1 MIVRTIIQ
9 LIPMFL
15 FSLLAKEYIIAG
27 ALTFALLL
35 TFHITR
41 LQQRRI
47 EKLQDEYRGQRSIN
61 RIAAETHRA
70 AYTTL
75 QQRFHSFSNERIPC
89 TRAHYDHPSAETVR
103 ENRHLQDRLH
113 QLRHGGKTLTYTR
126 THYERSTAEM
136 TCANRV
142 LIDNTR
148 KLRNTIKSLRSDVD
162 HREKSIKRL
171 QRSWEAL
178 RIEAL
183 EEIGGRDA
191 SIEDLQNSL
200 KAAAAHHDECYTEI
214 HRLNA
219 AGLEV
224 ESVAREFERELRM
237 LRGVEVAS
245 RTPEDV
251 GPQVENSDVLQEDVN
266 QESERRPLSPKC
278 AAVEDED
285 EEEEL

>member
-1 MIVRTIIQ
+1 MVVRTIIQ
-9 LIPMFL
+9 LIPLFL
-15 FSLLAKEYIIAG
+15 FSWLAKEYIPA
-27 ALTFALLL
+27 ASLTLALLSA
-35 TFHITR
+35 FHITR
-41 LQQRRI
+41 IQRRRI
-47 EKLQDEYRGQRSIN
+47 EKLEDEYRGQRSIN

-75 QQRFHSFSNERIPC
+75 QQNFHSFDNERTPC

-103 ENRHLQDRLH
+103 ENRHLKDRLH
-113 QLRHGGKTLTYTR
+113 QLRHGGKTLTCTR
-126 THYERSTAEM
+126 THFERSTTEM

-142 LIDNTR
+142 LIASTR
-148 KLRNTIKSLRSDVD
+148 KLRNTINSLRSDVD
-162 HREKSIKRL
+162 HREKTVKSL
-171 QRSWEAL
+171 QRSWENL
-178 RIEAL
+178 RVEAI
-183 EEIGGRDA
+183 EEITGRDA

-245 RTPEDV
+245 SMPEDV

-266 QESERRPLSPKC
+266 QESERRPLSPKY
-278 AAVEDED
+278 ATVEDDD
-285 EEEEL
+285 EEEL